1 MVYVR
6 KALYYHTYLGYKHWG
21 TPAMWENTSPVNK
34 FTKMYLSKPDVNIWD
49 TGKGGTIYH
58 AKNVPR
64 YEKRIGPADAP
75 AV

>member
-1 MVYVR
+1 M
-6 KALYYHTYLGYKHWG
+6 L
-21 TPAMWENTSPVNK
+21 ENTSPVNK